1 MELHHLTEYLPSKL
15 LVYFLTSPKRPH
27 AVPQLVQTALPGG
40 KHARIL
46 SGSPEVWDSGHK
58 YAGARAEYLT
68 PRRRPRGGTDGSN
81 PAPSSNKSAANL
93 FFLGKATTR
102 RSSFDCSPEG
112 PAVRILFAP
121 AASPSLA
128 GDAAFVGRDAARSGT
143 LRLPDSCRALDAVVV
158 TTAGLYGDKA
168 Y

>member
-1 MELHHLTEYLPSKL
+1 LDGGVSISVAL
-15 LVYFLTSPKRPH
+15 L
-27 AVPQLVQTALPGG
+27 
-40 KHARIL
+40 
-46 SGSPEVWDSGHK
+46 
-58 YAGARAEYLT
+58 
-68 PRRRPRGGTDGSN
+68 RG
-81 PAPSSNKSAANL
+81 
-93 FFLGKATTR
+93 
-102 RSSFDCSPEG
+102 G

-168 Y
+168 SVLTAGTTLYKFVFPAAVER